1 MFFKRKGGSNGV
13 RPKGIR
19 SNGARPK
26 VMSAS
31 KYIDNKSHKEKKYL
45 SLMLVPSYST
55 GKTRTLRIP
64 RAVFHGI
71 LIGFLAITSVI
82 TGLYLRSMHFQNR
95 YAVTDEM
102 LHDTIVAF
110 HEHVEISGRIQ
121 ENLMETAASAFEEIG
136 ASETRARA
144 ELDNL
149 ERGHQNTLENLW
161 EQMNE
166 FEEMVRLFEE
176 QRQGTIDGLST
187 RVNLIPPA
195 GNLFNQLT
203 NSQTNLLE
211 NSVLLNQEQGAEI
224 SGFSELSEF
233 PGTEEMEVVPVMAAG
248 VGFLSFD
255 GAYERPLLTEAELHE
270 RILMLMAEIEL
281 QQQLVDDLAH
291 YRDLI
296 DPHLRNHPTL
306 WPIQGRISS
315 GFGGRWSPV
324 GRGWENHNGV
334 DIPARSGTPIR
345 ASGGG
350 VVTFSAWKN
359 GYGNTV
365 IIDHGFGIS
374 TLYAHNTSNRVRVGH
389 RVERGDIIAY
399 VGSTGWSTGPHL
411 HYGVRVNNRYV
422 NPVPFMV
429 EHFR

>member
-1 MFFKRKGGSNGV
+1 MFKYKGGG
-13 RPKGIR
+13 
-19 SNGARPK
+19 RPK
-26 VMSAS
+26 VTSAS
-31 KYIDNKSHKEKKYL
+31 KYIDTKSHKEKKYL

-55 GKTRTLRIP
+55 GRTRTIRIP
-64 RAVFHGI
+64 RTVFHSVV
-71 LIGFLAITSVI
+71 IGFLVISAVI
-82 TGLYLRSMHFQNR
+82 TGLYLRTRHFQDR
-95 YAVTDEM
+95 YAQTEAI
-102 LHDTIVAF
+102 LHDTVGAF
-110 HEHVEISGRIQ
+110 HEHVAVSGQIQ
-121 ENLMETAASAFEEIG
+121 DTLLEAAAEALEAIG
-136 ASETRARA
+136 ATETRERA
-144 ELDNL
+144 ERDYL
-149 ERGHQNTLENLW
+149 ERRHQNTLEGLW

-166 FEEMVRLFEE
+166 FEELVRLFEE
-176 QRQGTIDGLST
+176 QRQGTIDGLSA
-187 RVNLIPPA
+187 RVNIIPPA

-203 NSQTNLLE
+203 ASQSNLLE
-211 NSVLLNQEQGAEI
+211 NSVLLNQYEDG
-224 SGFSELSEF
+224 EL
-233 PGTEEMEVVPVMAAG
+233 EVIPVMATATSIQ
-248 VGFLSFD
+248 FISFESP
-255 GAYERPLLTEAELHE
+255 YEHVPFSEAELLE
-270 RILMLMAEIEL
+270 RIAMLKAEIEL

-291 YRDLI
+291 YRNLI

-306 WPIQGRISS
+306 WPIQGRITS
-315 GFGGRWSPV
+315 GFGGRMSPV

-365 IIDHGFGIS
+365 ILDHGFGIS
-374 TLYAHNTSNRVRVGH
+374 TLYAHNTSNRVRVGQ

-429 EHFR
+429 EHHR